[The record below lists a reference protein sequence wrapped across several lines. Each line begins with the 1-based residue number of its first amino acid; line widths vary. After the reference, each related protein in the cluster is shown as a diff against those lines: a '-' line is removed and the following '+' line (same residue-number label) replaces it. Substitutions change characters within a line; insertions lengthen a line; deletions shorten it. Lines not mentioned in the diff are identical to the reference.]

1 MHFIAD
7 YNCFIILF
15 FQPNSLNSFTFRST
29 LKNSIK
35 TFQKKGKT
43 KEKGELKRKDAEEEE
58 GKINQT
64 TDSSAFLCS

>member
-1 MHFIAD
+1 
-7 YNCFIILF
+7 
-15 FQPNSLNSFTFRST
+15 